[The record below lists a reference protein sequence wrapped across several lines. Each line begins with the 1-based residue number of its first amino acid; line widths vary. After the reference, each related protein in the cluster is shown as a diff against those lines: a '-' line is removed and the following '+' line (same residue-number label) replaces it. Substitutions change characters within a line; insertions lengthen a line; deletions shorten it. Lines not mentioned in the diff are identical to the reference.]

1 VSIEKSAQPLLIIE
15 DDVGLQ
21 KQLKWSFE
29 EYDVQIASNREEAIA
44 ALRLHLP
51 KVVTLDLGL
60 PPDPTNVSEG
70 FKTLAEIQALMPNT
84 KVVVVTGNDDR
95 DNALKAIECG
105 AYDFY
110 HKPIDVEVLKI
121 IIQRAFHLSELE
133 AEHRSL
139 VQSHLQSPLDGVIA
153 SSPEMMKIC
162 RVIEKVAPTSATTML
177 LGESGTGKEVLA
189 RALHKLSD
197 RCDDRFVAIN
207 CAAIP
212 ETLLESELFGYE
224 KGAFTGANKQTI
236 GKLETADGGT
246 LFLDEIGDL
255 PLSLQAKFLRFLQER
270 VIERI
275 GGREEIPL
283 DVRIICATHQDLQ
296 EMISDKLFREDLFYR
311 LSEISITI
319 PPVRKRTGDAVLLA
333 RALLDRYIDEKKAKV
348 KGFTQEALQ
357 AVENY
362 SWPGNV
368 REMENRISRA
378 IIMADGSHV
387 TVDDLELDFNSDDSL
402 PLNLKQVRDEADK
415 QTIMRAVNMVDGNLS
430 KAAEVL
436 GVTRPTLYNLLDKYN
451 LRA

>member
-1 VSIEKSAQPLLIIE
+1 MSTEKSAQSLLIIE
-15 DDVGLQ
+15 DDPGLQ

-29 EYDVQIASNREEAIA
+29 EYDVQLASNREEAIA
-44 ALRLHLP
+44 ALRLHTP
-51 KVVTLDLGL
+51 AVITLDLGL

-70 FKTLAEIQALMPNT
+70 FKTLAEIQALSPNT
-84 KVVVVTGNDDR
+84 KVIVVTGNDDR

-110 HKPIDVEVLKI
+110 QKPIDIEVLKI
-121 IIQRAFHLSELE
+121 IIQRAFHLNELE
-133 AEHRSL
+133 SEHRRL
-139 VQSHLQSPLDGVIA
+139 VQTQLHSPLDGVIA

-197 RCDDRFVAIN
+197 RRDTRFVAIN

-275 GGREEIPL
+275 GGREEIAL
-283 DVRIICATHQDLQ
+283 DVRVICATHQDLQ
-296 EMISDKLFREDLFYR
+296 EMISEKRFREDLFYR
-311 LSEISITI
+311 ISEISITI

-333 RALLDRYIDEKKAKV
+333 RALLTRFVDEKKAKV

-357 AVENY
+357 AIENY
-362 SWPGNV
+362 TWPGNV

-387 TVDDLELDFNSDDSL
+387 TVDDLELDFNHEDSL
-402 PLNLKQVRDEADK
+402 PLNLKQVRDEADR